1 MFDSTDKIFIS
12 TLLKNCEKYL
22 KDCMKK
28 TLKYK
33 IVVEPNKDNELV
45 AFTMKKNIKTER
57 LFFPIGVY
65 HNNEQEFRYYEG
77 WNNILLEHVQKY
89 DDIIKYDNTDIFSS
103 TINKLFENT
112 VKISPK
118 DYLVIPCL
126 LAIANPAFN
135 IVEFET
141 ENTNVKIY
149 ALIKLD
155 IKCQFNYDKFL
166 KDWSITKSVIFLK
179 NNYDKSNKLNRS
191 RKKKLS
197 KKKQSKKKSYK

>member
-65 HNNEQEFRYYEG
+65 HNNEQEFRYYKG

>member
-12 TLLKNCEKYL
+12 TLLKNCQKYL

-33 IVVEPNKDNELV
+33 IILEPNENNELV
-45 AFTMKKNIKTER
+45 AFTIKKNVKIKH
-57 LFFPIGVY
+57 LFSPIGAY

-126 LAIANPAFN
+126 LALANPAFN

-141 ENTNVKIY
+141 EDTNVKIY

>member
-12 TLLKNCEKYL
+12 TLLKNCQKYL

-33 IVVEPNKDNELV
+33 IILEPNENNELV
-45 AFTMKKNIKTER
+45 AFTIKKNVKTKH

-126 LAIANPAFN
+126 LALANPAFN

-141 ENTNVKIY
+141 EDTNVKIY

-155 IKCQFNYDKFL
+155 IKCPFNYDKFL

>member
-1 MFDSTDKIFIS
+1 MYIIGISAFYHDSSVCLFRDNQLIFA
-12 TLLKNCEKYL
+12 CEEEKFTGIKHDDSFPKMALDYIYNH
-22 KDCMKK
+22 
-28 TLKYK
+28 YK
-33 IVVEPNKDNELV
+33 ITNKNLQAV
-45 AFTMKKNIKTER
+45 C
-57 LFFPIGVY
+57 
-65 HNNEQEFRYYEG
+65 YYEDPKLL
-77 WNNILLEHVQKY
+77 ILDYNQEILSNASHDKNSL
-89 DDIIKYDNTDIFSS
+89 IKYDNTDIFSS